1 MTANRRDNILEFT
14 TLCQSLIAGVQSIP
28 DATLTIDGQTLPK
41 AQVLQPLNEYV
52 AAEALVAPAEAAY
65 NAAVQKA
72 HDAEVPAKAMVANL
86 KPYLKVR
93 LGKSNPALKS
103 QFGVT
108 PAKEP
113 QRTAA
118 NKADAATKGKATR
131 AKNHP
136 KAPKPAAG

>member
-1 MTANRRDNILEFT
+1 VTANRRDNKLEFVS
-14 TLCQSLIAGVQSIP
+14 LCQSLITGVQSLA
-28 DATLTIDGQTLPK
+28 DATLTIDGQTLTK
-41 AQVLQPLNEYV
+41 AQVLEPLTDYV
-52 AAEALVAPAEAAY
+52 AAEALVAPADAAYHAAVLKAHGTEAA
-65 NAAVQKA
+65 AR
-72 HDAEVPAKAMVANL
+72 AMVANL

-103 QFGVT
+103 QFGVS
-108 PAKEP
+108 PAKTP

-118 NKADAATKGKATR
+118 TKAEAATKAKATR

>member
-1 MTANRRDNILEFT
+1 MDNKLEFL
-14 TLCQSLIAGVQSIP
+14 TLCQSLITGVQSLP
-28 DATLTIDGQTLPK
+28 DATLTIDGQTLTK
-41 AQVLQPLNEYV
+41 AQILQPLTDYV
-52 AAEALVAPAEAAY
+52 AAEALVAPADAAY
-65 NAAVQKA
+65 HAAVQKA
-72 HDAEVPAKAMVANL
+72 HATEAAARAIVVNL

-108 PAKEP
+108 PAKAP

-118 NKADAATKGKATR
+118 TKAEAATKAKATR

-136 KAPKPAAG
+136 KAPKPTA

>member
-1 MTANRRDNILEFT
+1 MTANRRDNKLEFVS
-14 TLCQSLIAGVQSIP
+14 LCQSLIAGVQSIP
-28 DATLTIDGQTLPK
+28 DPTLTIDGQTLTK
-41 AQVLQPLNEYV
+41 AQVLQPLTDYV
-52 AAEALVAPAEAAY
+52 AAEALVAPADAAY
-65 NAAVQKA
+65 HAVVQKA
-72 HDAEVPAKAMVANL
+72 HGAEAAARAMVANL

-108 PAKEP
+108 PTKEP

-118 NKADAATKGKATR
+118 TKAEAATKAKATR

-136 KAPKPAAG
+136 KAPKPTA

>member
-1 MTANRRDNILEFT
+1 MTTNRIDNKLAFV

-28 DATLTIDGQTLPK
+28 DATLTIDGQTLAK
-41 AQVLQPLNEYV
+41 ALVLEPLNDYV

-65 NAAVQKA
+65 HAAVQKA
-72 HDAEVPAKAMVANL
+72 HGAEAPARDMVANL

-93 LGKSNPALKS
+93 LGKANPALKS
-103 QFGVT
+103 QFGVA
-108 PAKEP
+108 PAKAP

-118 NKADAATKGKATR
+118 TKAEAATKAKATR

-136 KAPKPAAG
+136 KAPKPTA

>member
-1 MTANRRDNILEFT
+1 MTTNRLDNKLAFL

-28 DATLTIDGQTLPK
+28 DPTLTIDGQTLPK
-41 AQVLQPLNEYV
+41 AQVLQPLTDYV

-65 NAAVQKA
+65 HAAVQKA

-108 PAKEP
+108 PAKTP
-113 QRTAA
+113 QRTAES
-118 NKADAATKGKATR
+118 KAEAATKAKATR

-136 KAPKPAAG
+136 KAPKPTA

>member
-1 MTANRRDNILEFT
+1 MAANRNDTKLEFLS
-14 TLCQSLIAGVQSIP
+14 LCQSLITGEQSLP
-28 DATLTIDGQTLPK
+28 DATLTIDGQTLTK
-41 AQVLQPLNEYV
+41 AQVLQPLTDYV

-65 NAAVQKA
+65 HAAVQKA
-72 HDAEVPAKAMVANL
+72 HATEAAARTMVVNL
-86 KPYLKVR
+86 KPYLMVR

-108 PAKEP
+108 PAKTP

-118 NKADAATKGKATR
+118 TKAEAATKAKATR

-136 KAPKPAAG
+136 KAPKPTA